1 MEISRNKARVLAMN
15 VLYQINLYDKNKIE
29 YELDDVIGKC
39 LEEDNEFVSSLVK
52 GTLDNI
58 VMIDNLANKYL
69 NNWKLERLGFVD
81 QAIIRI
87 GIYEILFTDTPNKVC
102 IDEAVEMAKGYSD
115 CAVVKMINGVLD
127 KVYHIECG
135 EE

>member
-58 VMIDNLANKYL
+58 VMIDEIANKYL
-69 NNWKLERLGFVD
+69 NNWKLERLGLVD
-81 QAIIRI
+81 QVIIRI

-115 CAVVKMINGVLD
+115 EAVVKMINGVLD